1 MASRSDI
8 AVAISVSRTAIRVPG
23 LFGRGWCLGVV
34 FKTPFSPP
42 AFDRRGE
49 PCGDIGMRATEDTE
63 ADVEEEGEEEDGNE
77 DNGELGTVSADT
89 RDGASS
95 EMATYN

>member
-1 MASRSDI
+1 MAGRSDI
-8 AVAISVSRTAIRVPG
+8 AVTISVTRTAIRTLG
-23 LFGRGWCLGVV
+23 LFGGGWCLGVV
-34 FKTPFSPP
+34 YGAPFSPP

-49 PCGDIGMRATEDTE
+49 PCGDVGMCATEDTE
-63 ADVEEEGEEEDGNE
+63 ADVEKEGEEEDGNE

-89 RDGASS
+89 GDGASS